1 MVDQEE
7 LSRCVYLYLEF
18 PEGSQCR
25 TGEYKL
31 GEEENF
37 LTYAVASGA
46 DDVCLLLTALIMNAA
61 GARRGIG
68 KNDEKHEG
76 AKKIVVYLT
85 KTEGGSLRI
94 ANRCDHMERSVEEI
108 NRGLKYP
115 PKRNEGISLWS
126 MSRYIKSIIA
136 TRLDNWIYE
145 IKRTF
150 HCFGSKEEIQEEIR
164 HLKNSIEKLLG
175 GEYDVKVGTTVEDD
189 VQYFYMDIP
198 ILAEKYSE
206 FRGC

>member
-1 MVDQEE
+1 
-7 LSRCVYLYLEF
+7 
-18 PEGSQCR
+18 
-25 TGEYKL
+25 
-31 GEEENF
+31 
-37 LTYAVASGA
+37 
-46 DDVCLLLTALIMNAA
+46 
-61 GARRGIG
+61 
-68 KNDEKHEG
+68 
-76 AKKIVVYLT
+76 
-85 KTEGGSLRI
+85 
-94 ANRCDHMERSVEEI
+94 
-108 NRGLKYP
+108 
-115 PKRNEGISLWS
+115 